1 MDELAFEQVIRS
13 LANECGGR
21 LLLSIQT
28 EQRALAAGE
37 SVHTAPERFGAT
49 KQIFIDAG
57 KSETAHQLWRQ
68 SELRPLCQRFLLHLI
83 NKLNPHFFLTDEDI
97 ELKSIQRIKEPEI
110 TREQLEIDVAQW
122 YLREERLN
130 DFEYPG
136 SEQNELKKLFPKS
149 VLYHAWQH
157 SATPSKSNSSAAI
170 ESKACISASPEQLPN
185 TTSETRKGNLRHIT
199 ISDLE
204 GEELT
209 AKEVVSLLMAK
220 KPELF
225 AEGPVK
231 CEEDWV
237 KNLRDEASRSSSKH
251 QEGEKLDPPIRV
263 QKSSG
268 KWSGVA
274 LVQKAKS
281 RTNGNKFR
289 IIKANANTET

>member
-13 LANECGGR
+13 FANECGGR

-28 EQRALAAGE
+28 EKRALAAGE

-68 SELRPLCQRFLLHLI
+68 SELRPLCERFLLHLI

-122 YLREERLN
+122 YLREESLN
-130 DFEYPG
+130 GFEYPG

-149 VLYHAWQH
+149 VLYHVWQH
-157 SATPSKSNSSAAI
+157 SAAPNQDKSDSSAEA
-170 ESKACISASPEQLPN
+170 KVCISASQERLPH
-185 TTSETRKGNLRHIT
+185 TTNETREGNLRHIT

-204 GEELT
+204 GKELT

-225 AEGPVK
+225 AEAPDK
-231 CEEDWV
+231 CEEDWI
-237 KNLRDEASRSSSKH
+237 KNLRDEASRASSKH
-251 QEGEKLDPPIRV
+251 KEGEKLDPPIRI
-263 QKSSG
+263 QKGRG
-268 KWSGVA
+268 KWSGIA
-274 LVQKAKS
+274 LVQKAQS
-281 RTNGNKFR
+281 RSNGNKFR
-289 IIKANANTET
+289 IIKDNANTKE